1 MSDNRVYSYSAVL
14 MGSPILL
21 KLCSHDE
28 AMASRVFQLIKR
40 YEDLLTV
47 NRAESQVMDINHAA
61 GRHPVTVS
69 RPVFQLIQCAK
80 AASMVRD
87 SAFNLAIG
95 PLVKLWRIG
104 FHGHSVPDAAEI
116 RARLALTRPQEVIL
130 DEATCNVFLQQPGM
144 ELDLG
149 AIAKG
154 YIADRVRDYLR
165 QQQVEKALIN
175 LGGNVHTLGEW
186 AIGLKKPFADAQALI
201 GSLTVNGQS
210 VVTSGTYERYFEQD
224 GKRWHHILD
233 PRSGYPLD
241 NELDSVTVISADS
254 LDAAIGLLTVLLK
267 QTVLFGDQTVA
278 IDRPP
283 GSAVVDSGIENIDL
297 RQPNQIFAAG
307 NAGDIHRRRQL
318 IGREFDIRMGV
329 NPLAECAQRLRG

>member
-1 MSDNRVYSYSAVL
+1 M
-14 MGSPILL
+14 
-21 KLCSHDE
+21 
-28 AMASRVFQLIKR
+28 
-40 YEDLLTV
+40 
-47 NRAESQVMDINHAA
+47 
-61 GRHPVTVS
+61 
-69 RPVFQLIQCAK
+69 
-80 AASMVRD
+80 
-87 SAFNLAIG
+87 
-95 PLVKLWRIG
+95 KLWRIG
-104 FHGHSVPDAAEI
+104 FHGHSVPDAADI

-130 DEATCNVFLQQPGM
+130 DEATCSVFLQQPGM

-165 QQQVEKALIN
+165 QQQVEKALVN

-241 NELDSVTVISADS
+241 NELDTRFS
-254 LDAAIGLLTVLLK
+254 LPKIATLFSHRRSGCVLRRWTAAIGLLTVLLK

-318 IGREFDIRMGV
+318 IGREFDIR
-329 NPLAECAQRLRG
+329 RLTL

>member
-130 DEATCNVFLQQPGM
+130 DEATCSVFLQQPGM

-165 QQQVEKALIN
+165 QQQVEKALETKLARPVDVQIREV
-175 LGGNVHTLGEW
+175 LLQD
-186 AIGLKKPFADAQALI
+186 DAQAAREASTLAELR
-201 GSLTVNGQS
+201 GSVS
-210 VVTSGTYERYFEQD
+210 PD
-224 GKRWHHILD
+224 GKRMVWGSDRAGGPGGGDLGHA
-233 PRSGYPLD
+233 RS
-241 NELDSVTVISADS
+241 
-254 LDAAIGLLTVLLK
+254 
-267 QTVLFGDQTVA
+267 
-278 IDRPP
+278 
-283 GSAVVDSGIENIDL
+283 
-297 RQPNQIFAAG
+297 
-307 NAGDIHRRRQL
+307 
-318 IGREFDIRMGV
+318 
-329 NPLAECAQRLRG
+329 

>member
-104 FHGHSVPDAAEI
+104 FHGHSVPDAADI

-130 DEATCNVFLQQPGM
+130 DEATSSVDTRT
-144 ELDLG
+144 ELLTQRAMDQLTQKRTSFVIAHRLSTIKNADIILVMRDG
-149 AIAKG
+149 DIVEQGNHEELLAKG
-154 YIADRVRDYLR
+154 GFYADLY
-165 QQQVEKALIN
+165 
-175 LGGNVHTLGEW
+175 
-186 AIGLKKPFADAQALI
+186 
-201 GSLTVNGQS
+201 
-210 VVTSGTYERYFEQD
+210 TSQFEQ
-224 GKRWHHILD
+224 
-233 PRSGYPLD
+233 S
-241 NELDSVTVISADS
+241 EVQA
-254 LDAAIGLLTVLLK
+254 
-267 QTVLFGDQTVA
+267 
-278 IDRPP
+278 
-283 GSAVVDSGIENIDL
+283 
-297 RQPNQIFAAG
+297 
-307 NAGDIHRRRQL
+307 
-318 IGREFDIRMGV
+318 
-329 NPLAECAQRLRG
+329 

>member
-130 DEATCNVFLQQPGM
+130 DEATSSVDTRT
-144 ELDLG
+144 ELLTQRAMDQLTQKRTSFVIAHRLSTIKNADIILVMRDG
-149 AIAKG
+149 DIVEQGNHEELLAKG
-154 YIADRVRDYLR
+154 GFYADLY
-165 QQQVEKALIN
+165 
-175 LGGNVHTLGEW
+175 
-186 AIGLKKPFADAQALI
+186 
-201 GSLTVNGQS
+201 
-210 VVTSGTYERYFEQD
+210 TSQFEQ
-224 GKRWHHILD
+224 
-233 PRSGYPLD
+233 S
-241 NELDSVTVISADS
+241 EVQA
-254 LDAAIGLLTVLLK
+254 
-267 QTVLFGDQTVA
+267 
-278 IDRPP
+278 
-283 GSAVVDSGIENIDL
+283 
-297 RQPNQIFAAG
+297 
-307 NAGDIHRRRQL
+307 
-318 IGREFDIRMGV
+318 
-329 NPLAECAQRLRG
+329 

>member
-21 KLCSHDE
+21 KLYSHDE
-28 AMASRVFQLIKR
+28 ALASRVFQLIKR

-104 FHGHSVPDAAEI
+104 FQGHSVPDAADI

-130 DEATCNVFLQQPGM
+130 D
-144 ELDLG
+144 
-149 AIAKG
+149 
-154 YIADRVRDYLR
+154 
-165 QQQVEKALIN
+165 
-175 LGGNVHTLGEW
+175 
-186 AIGLKKPFADAQALI
+186 
-201 GSLTVNGQS
+201 
-210 VVTSGTYERYFEQD
+210 
-224 GKRWHHILD
+224 
-233 PRSGYPLD
+233 
-241 NELDSVTVISADS
+241 
-254 LDAAIGLLTVLLK
+254 
-267 QTVLFGDQTVA
+267 
-278 IDRPP
+278 
-283 GSAVVDSGIENIDL
+283 
-297 RQPNQIFAAG
+297 
-307 NAGDIHRRRQL
+307 
-318 IGREFDIRMGV
+318 
-329 NPLAECAQRLRG
+329 